1 MDTGKPVNMRAV
13 CRAWLNTQQNEK
25 VQAIFIGSLVSRLC
39 IVFGYQ
45 AKMEWTESPIK
56 LLQVAIPA
64 FSSYSSTPP
73 FFTNSLLSFSDYGTN
88 TDVLIHQTVLQ
99 PRVDLEDKA
108 KLANDDEELKNVVE
122 ISSVSD
128 SEASTCH
135 MDERRLAL
143 RARHKGKVTTT
154 EKGKDKAVDLAS
166 ADPTL
171 VARLPSVGASPIAVA
186 LDLAHQPRQR
196 TPGSRQASDSSA
208 PTTSKKAKRT
218 LDSNRDEGV
227 PTAKAFIFRRL
238 EQLIIASDLQPFE
251 GTSPSYL
258 LQPASYHSLRA
269 QLFQVGL
276 NNAIKALSKDSEL
289 LKSAKA
295 SRERE
300 SSKKLAVELR
310 SAWEIALKEFRE
322 SETFHEEAMILADMH
337 ARTVVDKW
345 LAGPMG
351 KQFLLDLGEEDY
363 DLGY

>member
-1 MDTGKPVNMRAV
+1 MPPRSSAAV
-13 CRAWLNTQQNEK
+13 PPPET
-25 VQAIFIGSLVSRLC
+25 S
-39 IVFGYQ
+39 
-45 AKMEWTESPIK
+45 K
-56 LLQVAIPA
+56 LP
-64 FSSYSSTPP
+64 
-73 FFTNSLLSFSDYGTN
+73 SLLYTPEPRSEANVELLPAIRERKKDEREGDERN
-88 TDVLIHQTVLQ
+88 ENGKRLLITFPSHFGNFYPYHELGVLQ

-122 ISSVSD
+122 ISSISD

-171 VARLPSVGASPIAVA
+171 AARLPSVGASPIAVA
-186 LDLAHQPRQR
+186 LALAHQPRQR

-258 LQPASYHSLRA
+258 LQLASYHSLRA

-289 LKSAKA
+289 LKSAK
-295 SRERE
+295 RE

-322 SETFHEEAMILADMH
+322 SETFHEEVMIHVDMH